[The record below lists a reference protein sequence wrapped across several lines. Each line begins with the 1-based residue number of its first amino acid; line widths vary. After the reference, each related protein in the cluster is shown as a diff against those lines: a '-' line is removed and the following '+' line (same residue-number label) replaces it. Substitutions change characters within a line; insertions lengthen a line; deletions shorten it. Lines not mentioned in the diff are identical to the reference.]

1 MTVLADTAN
10 TEPLWCSW
18 EIKTIISLER
28 RWETRCRAIEAT
40 QSTTGF
46 APASETQ
53 SGLAYYINLESPRLW
68 QVCEMKEQNNT
79 VQDQVLVERMQTT
92 TTEYLGRKKKN
103 PALSWGVTVKGGNH
117 AKEFLSG
124 ARRHESGRQGLSIL
138 AEGSETQSKVYTSV
152 EQPQTS
158 LGIRWG

>member
-92 TTEYLGRKKKN
+92 TTEYLGRKKKKTQLLAGEWQSRGEITRRN
-103 PALSWGVTVKGGNH
+103 FFQVQEGMRVGDKDWASWQKDQKPSPRST
-117 AKEFLSG
+117 LPWSS
-124 ARRHESGRQGLSIL
+124 RRQ
-138 AEGSETQSKVYTSV
+138 A
-152 EQPQTS
+152 
-158 LGIRWG
+158 